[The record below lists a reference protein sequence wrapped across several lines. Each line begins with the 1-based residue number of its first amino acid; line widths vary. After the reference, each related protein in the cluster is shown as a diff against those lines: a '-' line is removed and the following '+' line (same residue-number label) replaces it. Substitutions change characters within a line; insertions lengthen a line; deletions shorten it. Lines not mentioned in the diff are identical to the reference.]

1 MQEPMRMSFD
11 ELALRLRAV
20 FDTMAQHGETVLVE
34 KEGLLFKI
42 EPAQEQQDV
51 WVTYDPKR
59 ASQGIKKSA
68 GALSGVDRDT
78 LIKDIH
84 EQRQQDS
91 QGRPA

>member
-1 MQEPMRMSFD
+1 MSFD

-34 KEGLLFKI
+34 KEGLLFRI
-42 EPAQEQQDV
+42 EPAQEQQDI
-51 WVTYDPKR
+51 WATYDPQR
-59 ASQGIKKSA
+59 AGQGIKKSA
-68 GALSGVDRDT
+68 GALAGVDREA
-78 LIKDIH
+78 LLKDIH